1 MQTRVERMPR
11 RGRPK
16 MIYYFGLDI
25 GNGNIKVAGDNVYER
40 VPSYRAKNVFASD
53 GLGSV
58 ELENEKFVVGEGAL
72 ISRQMLLRT
81 VDRNTG
87 KTDEIEKLY
96 FGALAHI
103 GELPKVLVSRVVV
116 SSHAWKTN
124 KQQIK
129 DNLNQ
134 ERKVVLSGKPITVKT
149 EVLLVV
155 PEGYGAVY
163 SKKEPV
169 ATFDFGKGTTTFTP
183 YLKGKPLDAVVKH
196 FGTQRLDSLIS
207 ENMKVING
215 GYPGNEELIM
225 KALERGEL
233 RVDGLNI
240 KNIYQQALAQ
250 WWQQGLNELAKLAS
264 RYLADGYRIICIGG
278 GVALPGFSNILT
290 KKGFEPVL
298 ERPEMANAKGLY
310 ELALIK
316 AKQLGHKIDS
326 SSPQERIEN
335 GQATLGSGY
344 AAG

>member
-1 MQTRVERMPR
+1 
-11 RGRPK
+11 

-134 ERKVVLSGKPITVKT
+134 EPK
-149 EVLLVV
+149 
-155 PEGYGAVY
+155 
-163 SKKEPV
+163 
-169 ATFDFGKGTTTFTP
+169 
-183 YLKGKPLDAVVKH
+183 
-196 FGTQRLDSLIS
+196 
-207 ENMKVING
+207 
-215 GYPGNEELIM
+215 EELD
-225 KALERGEL
+225 L
-233 RVDGLNI
+233 D
-240 KNIYQQALAQ
+240 
-250 WWQQGLNELAKLAS
+250 
-264 RYLADGYRIICIGG
+264 LAD
-278 GVALPGFSNILT
+278 FS
-290 KKGFEPVL
+290 
-298 ERPEMANAKGLY
+298 
-310 ELALIK
+310 
-316 AKQLGHKIDS
+316 
-326 SSPQERIEN
+326 
-335 GQATLGSGY
+335 
-344 AAG
+344 